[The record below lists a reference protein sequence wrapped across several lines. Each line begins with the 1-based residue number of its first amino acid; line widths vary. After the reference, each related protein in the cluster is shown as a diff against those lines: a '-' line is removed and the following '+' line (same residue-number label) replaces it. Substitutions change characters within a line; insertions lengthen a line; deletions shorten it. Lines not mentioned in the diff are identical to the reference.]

1 MNTKHIK
8 WFGLVGALFAG
19 ASSIVS
25 GDIITGAGVIS
36 AALSSA
42 GVFSTQQ

>member
-1 MNTKHIK
+1 MKTKYIK
-8 WFGLVGALFAG
+8 WFGLIGALVAG
-19 ASSIVS
+19 ASSIMS

-42 GVFSTQQ
+42 GVLSTQ

>member
-1 MNTKHIK
+1 MKTKYIK
-8 WFGLVGALFAG
+8 WFGLIGALFAG
-19 ASSIVS
+19 TSSIMS

-42 GVFSTQQ
+42 GILSTQQ